1 MKKIQRVDALFELL
15 RVVLGLAIAYLI
27 AIVFIILA
35 SGSGQ
40 SAMDAV
46 YNFMLGP
53 LMTQRRFGQLM
64 AKFIPYVL
72 MGCGYCF
79 IYSAGRFSLIGEG
92 IVNFAP
98 DRKSVG

>member
-53 LMTQRRFGQLM
+53 LMTPVSYTHLTLPT
-64 AKFIPYVL
+64 I
-72 MGCGYCF
+72 C
-79 IYSAGRFSLIGEG
+79 
-92 IVNFAP
+92 
-98 DRKSVG
+98 SV

>member
-64 AKFIPYVL
+64 GK
-72 MGCGYCF
+72 
-79 IYSAGRFSLIGEG
+79 IYPVCADGMWLLLYLQCRTVFT
-92 IVNFAP
+92 
-98 DRKSVG
+98 DR